1 LASWQQVGYTGMRY
15 NFANDYLLRKKIEE
29 FKKDKDALKFADWI
43 NSNVG
48 ADFLTLNRNPVQDD
62 E

>member
-1 LASWQQVGYTGMRY
+1 MRY

-48 ADFLTLNRNPVQDD
+48 TDFLTLNRNPVQDD